1 MKISEFKKILNDK
14 KNKENLKYQLELD
27 EFKLSL
33 KDYDKKQEEILLYDG
48 SNVLIE
54 GPAGSGK
61 TILAMVK
68 LFELEEKMKNYRIVL
83 YTITLK
89 NFIKAK
95 MIKAKF
101 DNINNKIFY
110 EQEYEQNF
118 ESDNYDY
125 IIIDEVQDIKLEKI
139 SEYINKAK
147 AGFFLYGDNAQ
158 QVYPERTENLN
169 ILEEIKKIHNVKNF
183 KLVQTYRVPKKIA
196 LFAEKIDRIN
206 GGLSM
211 KCYRNGEQ
219 LPKIIEF
226 SNADDELMYIKN
238 VIENEGWKDVGI
250 LLKRNSMVKEIAQKL
265 NDIGLVV
272 ESKYKDEND
281 HIIDNLNF
289 ESSNPKVMTYHSS
302 KGLEFERV
310 FIPRCNVYEDKLTNK
325 NGKWYNYREAFF
337 VALTRS
343 SQSLIISYIKNDKS
357 KYLEEFDESTYIFE
371 SR

>member
-14 KNKENLKYQLELD
+14 KKKEDLKQQLELD

-33 KDYDKKQEEILLYDG
+33 KDYDKKQEEVLLYNG
-48 SNVLIE
+48 NNVLIE

-61 TILAMVK
+61 TILAMIK
-68 LFELEEKMKNYRIVL
+68 LFELEENLKNYRIVL

-89 NFIKAK
+89 NFIKSK

-101 DNINNKIFY
+101 NDIDNKIFY

-118 ESDNYDY
+118 ENDNYDY
-125 IIIDEVQDIKLEKI
+125 IIIDEVQDIKMEKLT
-139 SEYINKAK
+139 EYIDKAK
-147 AGFFLYGDNAQ
+147 VGFFLYGDNAQ
-158 QVYPERTENLN
+158 QIYPEKTENLN
-169 ILEEIKKIHNVKNF
+169 ILEEIKKLHSVKNF
-183 KLVQTYRVPKKIA
+183 KLVRTYRVPKKIA
-196 LFAEKIDRIN
+196 LFAEKIDRIKGN
-206 GGLSM
+206 LSIN
-211 KCYRNGEQ
+211 CYKSGEQ

-226 SNADDELMYIKN
+226 SNNDDELMYIKN
-238 VIENEGWKDVGI
+238 TIENEGWKDVGI
-250 LLKRNSMVKEIAQKL
+250 LLKRNSMVKGFAEKL

-281 HIIDNLNF
+281 RIIDNLNF
-289 ESSNPKVMTYHSS
+289 ESHNPKVMTYHSS

-325 NGKWYNYREAFF
+325 KGRWYNYREAFF

-343 SQSLIISYIKNDKS
+343 SQSLIISYIRNDKS
-357 KYLEEFDESTYIFE
+357 KYLDEFDKNTYIFE